1 MAGQTRSYAAVQRF
15 SWLVGRALARSGVQ
29 PGDAVAVLAGNDPMA
44 FGCAFGISRAGAVWC
59 PLSLQGQPADYLE
72 LLELL
77 DCRALIFSPAFA
89 SQVAWIAP
97 GLPELAMLVCLD
109 SGDAHAGIPG
119 AVGFGEWVSG
129 LRDDPWQADP
139 ASDVV
144 LVARAGGTDGGTDGA
159 TIGGTAGGPG
169 GTRLT
174 GRDIAAMTAR
184 TLISYPFR
192 SRPVY
197 LALALLS
204 HEAGLL
210 SLPVMTLGGEVV
222 IMASDPDLAAGIE
235 DIPGLIGKLRV
246 THAYLPTAVIC
257 QLLDHPDLP
266 AADLSSL
273 QGLWYGDAPLP
284 AARLEQAVRML
295 GLVPRQ
301 LVTEASVPGL
311 PADTIIT
318 GGLDV
323 DCGEVE
329 QSLLAHPAV
338 LDCAVVGLPDGRWG
352 ERVTAVIQAQPGQEV
367 ELDELARFVRDA
379 LGNVKAPKKVEI
391 WPDLP
396 RSRAGTVLKAEVRS
410 RLLRRDG

>member
-59 PLSLQGQPADYLE
+59 PLGPRGQPADYLE

-97 GLPELAMLVCLD
+97 GLPEPAMLVCLD

-144 LVARAGGTDGGTDGA
+144 LVSGAGA
-159 TIGGTAGGPG
+159 TVGGMVGGPG

-174 GRDIAAMTAR
+174 GRDIAALTAR
-184 TLISYPFR
+184 TLISHPFPG
-192 SRPVY
+192 RPVY
-197 LALALLS
+197 LALASLS
-204 HEAGLL
+204 DEAGLL

-222 IMASDPDLAAGIE
+222 IMPSDPDLAAGVR
-235 DIPGLIGKLRV
+235 DIPGLIGKLQV
-246 THAYLPTAVIC
+246 THAYLPTAVTC

-284 AARLEQAVRML
+284 AARVEQAIRML

-301 LVTEASVPGL
+301 LGTETSVPGM
-311 PADTIIT
+311 PEDTIIT

-367 ELDELARFVRDA
+367 ELDELARFVRNA
-379 LGNVKAPKKVEI
+379 LGSVKAPKKVEI

-396 RSRAGTVLKAEVRS
+396 RSQAGTVLKAEVRS
-410 RLLRRDG
+410 RLLRRDR